1 MVNKKKCLILV
12 FALMAVAV
20 MSAACSEATSSENPL
35 DEALAS
41 GRPTLAGFVGD
52 ECDCKDMRPI
62 LEELATEYA
71 DRCNIVII
79 DVMDH
84 KDLAGQYGIMLTP
97 TQVFFDSWGQEMT
110 THIGYWPKWV
120 IVEQLNEMGV
130 V

>member
-1 MVNKKKCLILV
+1 MANKKKCLILV

-71 DRCNIVII
+71 GRCNIVII
-79 DVMDH
+79 EVMDH

-97 TQVFFDSWGQEMT
+97 TQVFFDSGGQEMT
-110 THIGYWPKWV
+110 THIGYWPKW
-120 IVEQLNEMGV
+120 IIAEQLEEIGV

>member
-97 TQVFFDSWGQEMT
+97 TQVFFDSGGQEMT